1 LKILEFAFVCYPV
14 TELARARDFYER
26 ILGFTPASFWGD
38 NTKGWI
44 EYEVGPHTLA
54 LTNFS
59 DDWKPS
65 TQGVTLG
72 LEVDDLEQSVAELEG
87 HQVQFT
93 LKLTQSPVCRF
104 AIIQDPDGNKLFI
117 HKRHKPILS
126 NLPVKPAKLPM
137 KKTKKIAKKK
147 TVKKTAGKAKK
158 K

>member
-26 ILGFTPASFWGD
+26 ILGFQPASFWGD

-65 TQGVTLG
+65 AQGVTLG
-72 LEVDDLEQSVAELEG
+72 LEVEDLDQTVAELEN
-87 HQVQFT
+87 HQVQFS

-126 NLPVKPAKLPM
+126 VKPSKLPM
-137 KKTKKIAKKK
+137 KKTKKSVKKKSVKK
-147 TVKKTAGKAKK
+147 TVRKAKRK
-158 K
+158 